1 MNISRTLNHL
11 ASGKRLALAGLATA
25 ALATTAAWTAKKAS
39 RAERDHAPQGSFIEV
54 DGVRIHYLD
63 RGQGT
68 PVVLLHGN
76 AVSAED
82 FVVSGLI
89 DRLAE
94 RYRVIAF
101 DRPGFGHS
109 ERPRDRLW
117 TPDAQAALLHKAF
130 SQLGIEQP
138 IALGHSW
145 GALVALALAL
155 RKSADV
161 RRLVLISGYYFPSAR
176 LDAAL
181 AAPAAIPVVGDVM
194 RYTVSAVFARM
205 LIGRTVKA
213 MFAPQAVPSDFLSTL
228 SREMLVRPS
237 QIRANAEDAAFMV
250 PAAAS
255 LRKHYAELTVPTAIF
270 AGKADK
276 VVDPDDNAR
285 KLHAGLRNSDLHV
298 LPGLGHMLHHAVPEQ
313 IIAAVGSARIEAV
326 PATRVNAAP
335 MSLAESDRRPAV
347 S

>member
-1 MNISRTLNHL
+1 L
-11 ASGKRLALAGLATA
+11 
-25 ALATTAAWTAKKAS
+25 
-39 RAERDHAPQGSFIEV
+39 
-54 DGVRIHYLD
+54 IH
-63 RGQGT
+63 
-68 PVVLLHGN
+68 
-76 AVSAED
+76 
-82 FVVSGLI
+82 
-89 DRLAE
+89 RLAE

-117 TPDAQAALLHKAF
+117 TPDAQAALLHRAF
-130 SQLGIEQP
+130 SQLGIDQP
-138 IALGHSW
+138 IVLGHSW

-161 RRLVLISGYYFPSAR
+161 RRLVLVSGYYFPSAR
-176 LDAAL
+176 LDVVL
-181 AAPAAIPVVGDVM
+181 AAPPAIPVVGDVM

-213 MFAPQAVPSDFLSTL
+213 MFAPQAVPSEFLSTL

-255 LRKHYAELTVPTAIF
+255 LRKRYAELTVPTAIF
-270 AGKADK
+270 AGEADG
-276 VVDPDDNAR
+276 VVNPDDNAR
-285 KLHAGLRNSDLHV
+285 KLYAELSNSDLHV

-313 IIAAVGSARIEAV
+313 LMAAIASIRIEAV
-326 PATRVNAAP
+326 PAARV
-335 MSLAESDRRPAV
+335 EPATITLR
-347 S
+347 